1 MNIFN
6 RGANSVG
13 QRLIGQRI
21 IGAVDSTQE
30 LQREYEK
37 LREAFDMIQPSIT
50 HQQAVKAQQAMQA
63 GYGQATTGPSIDWSS
78 EALMRMVAMRL
89 RTREGE
95 RMPFDFMNAYKNKES
110 VVVFFVHDGHPNFVE
125 DDWGMFPSDALITKL
140 RLIVG

>member
-6 RGANSVG
+6 RGLTGVG
-13 QRLIGQRI
+13 QRL

-37 LREAFDMIQPSIT
+37 LREAFDVIQNQQSIS
-50 HQQAVKAQQAMQA
+50 HRNAQQAMQA
-63 GYGQATTGPSIDWSS
+63 GYGQATTGSSTDWSS
-78 EALMRMVAMRL
+78 EALMRMVAMRM

-95 RMPFDFMNAYKNKES
+95 RMRFDFINAYKNGES

-140 RLIVG
+140 RLITG